1 MEMGMVGA
9 GWEKQGMGMVKQ
21 EMEMGMETIDNRNVK
36 ENHGFIHDFPLEL
49 FNRDTISNGNI

>member
-21 EMEMGMETIDNRNVK
+21 EMEMGMETT
-36 ENHGFIHDFPLEL
+36 ENGIV
-49 FNRDTISNGNI
+49 NNIQW